1 MKISNLLTL
10 GLLSTCLFTACS
22 DDDDTPIKETGNVVF
37 NSQISSVQSRVN
49 GATWDDNDEI
59 GIFMQVEGTEVAN
72 KKYLA
77 KADGSLTAAP
87 EYAFRYPS
95 TGTANFLAYYPY
107 NASLAGKTATVSVA
121 DQNNPSKI
129 DFLYSNN
136 ATGIKNGETVTLQF
150 NHKLSKLDINLKGD
164 ETVKDLKGI
173 AVALTGMNTTATVNL
188 ADGVLSAADSK
199 ANINLKVN
207 AAGTFAEAIVLPA
220 ATVENSKLVFSLSDK
235 TYEWTMTVP
244 GNKIEGGC
252 KYTFNATV
260 SIFEGQ
266 PVVKMGNAVITDWT
280 DKAGGNIDVDFGG
293 EDRPVETDV
302 LLDEKFDANEGS
314 FTIHNVTLP
323 EGSTYVWKWSS
334 YDNKGTIDPIKFM
347 KASAF
352 VHDHSQASEGWL
364 VSKEL
369 QLPADDSFVLTIKH
383 AHNYSNGDK
392 TQELSL
398 MVAKAGTE
406 VSAAATGW
414 TKVEIPTYGTGE
426 DYNYVTATVDLSA
439 YKGQNIQFAFR
450 YISSTESSPTWQI
463 DEVKV
468 AKGTVAPKPNPDPEP
483 DPEPEPEPEPD
494 PDPVDGTILM
504 NESFGDPQKKD
515 GKYWPALNEYTSWTD
530 THNLTYSDPYLGDN
544 KYSTVSI
551 RSTKTMDG
559 HLWFASGKNGGY
571 RIEGIKSAGYKT
583 IQLTYDIAA
592 NAKGNQNII
601 KVSTDKG
608 DIAVPSVEI
617 TKMNVYQEVT
627 LTLPTDFTYLQFT
640 GNADTNEAGY
650 RIDNIK
656 VIAK

>member
-22 DDDDTPIKETGNVVF
+22 DDDDNSIKETENVVF

-49 GATWDDNDEI
+49 GTTWDNNDEI
-59 GIFMQVEGTEVAN
+59 GIFMQVEDAEVAN

-77 KADGSLTAAP
+77 KTDGSLTAAP

-95 TGTANFLAYYPY
+95 TGTASFLAYYPY
-107 NASLAGKTATVSVA
+107 NASLQGKTAAVSVA
-121 DQNNPSKI
+121 DQSSLSKI

-136 ATGIKNGETVTLQF
+136 ARGIKNGETVTLQF
-150 NHKLSKLDINLKGD
+150 THKLSKLDINLKGD
-164 ETVKDLKGI
+164 ETAKDLKGI
-173 AVALTGMNTTATVNL
+173 AVALTGMNTSATVNL
-188 ADGVLSAADSK
+188 ADGVLTTTESK

-220 ATVENSKLVFSLSDK
+220 ESVETSKLVFSLNDK
-235 TYEWTMTVP
+235 TYEWTMTLP
-244 GNKIEGGC
+244 GNKIESGC

-293 EDRPVETDV
+293 EDKPIETDV

-323 EGSTYVWKWSS
+323 EGSTYVWKWGS
-334 YDNKGTIDPIKFM
+334 YDKDGTIEPIQYM

-352 VHDHSQASEGWL
+352 VNQHSQASEGWL

-369 QLPADDSFVLTIKH
+369 QLPADDSIVLTFQH
-383 AHNYSNGDK
+383 AHNYSKGDK
-392 TQELSL
+392 AQELSL

-426 DYNYVTATVDLSA
+426 DYNYVTATIDLSA

-450 YISSTESSPTWQI
+450 YISSTSSSPTWQI
-463 DEVKV
+463 NEVKV
-468 AKGTVAPKPNPDPEP
+468 AKGEVKPNPEP
-483 DPEPEPEPEPD
+483 DPEPEP
-494 PDPVDGTILM
+494 VDGTVLM
-504 NESFGDPQKKD
+504 DETFGDPQKKD
-515 GKYWPALNEYTSWTD
+515 GKYWPALNEYTNWTD
-530 THNLTYSDPYLGDN
+530 THDLTYSDPFLGEN
-544 KYSTVSI
+544 KYSTISI

-559 HLWFASGKNGGY
+559 HLWFPADKDGGY
-571 RIEGIKSAGYKT
+571 RIEGIKSTGYKN

-592 NAKGNQNII
+592 NQKGNQDII

-608 DIAVPSVEI
+608 DITVPSVEI
-617 TKMNVYQEVT
+617 TKTNAYQKVI
-627 LTLPTDFTYLQFT
+627 LTLPANFTYLQFT
-640 GNADTNEAGY
+640 ESAATNKAGY

-656 VIAK
+656 IIAK